1 MLQSSHVK
9 TTVLTPTTGDQRLR
23 QAIASVQE
31 QTTLCNHLIVVD
43 GMKHMPFVRSIIE
56 STGFYGDVITLPENT
71 GKDYRGTRW
80 NGHRIYSAIPRLVNT
95 PYVCFLD
102 QDNWYEPEFVENC
115 ESYIRDGGRSG
126 VFTLRNI
133 YAGDRLIGVDNTNTM
148 FFDTYQYS
156 RYISESFYNPL
167 GADKV
172 VAHNIL
178 RTPHFKYILI
188 RKALVNYAPER
199 LWEFFTQNIQK

>member
-1 MLQSSHVK
+1 
-9 TTVLTPTTGDQRLR
+9 
-23 QAIASVQE
+23 
-31 QTTLCNHLIVVD
+31 
-43 GMKHMPFVRSIIE
+43 MPFVRSIIE

-102 QDNWYEPEFVENC
+102 QDNWYEPDFVETC
-115 ESYIRDGGRSG
+115 ESYIRDGDRAA
-126 VFTLRNI
+126 VFTLRNV
-133 YAGDRLIGVDNTNTM
+133 YAGDALIGVDEFESIGKNDMGYELFDTNTM

-167 GADKV
+167 GADKM
-172 VAHNIL
+172 VAHKIL
-178 RTPHFKYILI
+178 MTPHFKHILL
-188 RKALVNYAPER
+188 RKALVNYRAPER